1 MLSLHEIDA
10 RIEKLSEE
18 IRALRALR
26 NQQSGLCR
34 LPHELLQVILQHN
47 SGMRISWRDLIGIA
61 CVCQHLRYSALGM
74 PRLWATI
81 PEALTLFKA
90 TKPIFDVYLA
100 RSGDAPLSICA
111 PSGENGPHLM
121 DAIRN
126 NLNRIQFLYFTLRYG
141 THWEQ
146 SKAFMDHL
154 HTHPAP
160 LILELTLEEDGLP
173 DSSVNGENK
182 WGHSV
187 SSSLLG
193 GACLYLTTLELNGVV
208 LEGVPAMPKLVDLT
222 LSHTRSSM
230 EQLHRVLACLATVQ
244 NLYLDLAPTKW
255 DEATEYTPITMPNL
269 RTLYIG
275 EDARTVA
282 CMFSFL
288 PDPSE
293 TLKVLLNGKGDR
305 DGLQVWSM
313 FLPENEVIMGRLSSW
328 WESNTGHTDL
338 PAVSISSE
346 HTHLDRSAAS
356 LEDLF
361 DSGEQ
366 EIPDEV
372 HQMEF
377 KECWESDNGDRSVTI
392 CFISTIDSVDD
403 RDPFLLRVQDLC
415 VYLDDC
421 HDSIDVGYSLF
432 LDALTAV
439 TRLTIK
445 NTRDS
450 FHMNRHWSA
459 APSLGGL
466 VDWAISR
473 RIEGTPLECITFK
486 QCDES
491 LRPMFSHLQ
500 DEKLA
505 KELIWETGRPY

>member
-26 NQQSGLCR
+26 NQQPGLCR

-47 SGMRISWRDLIGIA
+47 SGIWTSWKDLIRIA
-61 CVCQHLRYSALGM
+61 CVCQRLRYSALGM

-121 DAIRN
+121 GAIRN
-126 NLNRIQFLYFTLRYG
+126 NLNRIQFLYFTLKYG

-160 LILELTLEEDGLP
+160 LMLELTLGEDGLP
-173 DSSVNGENK
+173 ESSVNSANRR
-182 WGHSV
+182 GHCI

-193 GACLYLTTLELNGVV
+193 GVCLHLTTLELNGVG
-208 LEGVPAMPKLVDLT
+208 LEGVPAMPRLTSLT

-230 EQLHRVLACLATVQ
+230 EQLHRALACLATLQ
-244 NLYLDLAPTKW
+244 HLNLDPAPTKW
-255 DEATEYTPITMPNL
+255 DEATEYTPITMPDL

-293 TLKVLLNGKGDR
+293 TLKVFLDGKGDR
-305 DGLQVWSM
+305 DGLQRWSM
-313 FLPENEVIMGRLSSW
+313 FLLENEVIMARLSSW

-346 HTHLDRSAAS
+346 YTHLDRSAAS
-356 LEDLF
+356 LKDLL
-361 DSGEQ
+361 DSGDP
-366 EIPDEV
+366 EIPDAV

-377 KECWESDNGDRSVTI
+377 TECWESDNEDRSVTI
-392 CFISTIDSVDD
+392 CFISTIDSVED
-403 RDPFLLRVQDLC
+403 RDPFLLRVLDLC
-415 VYLDDC
+415 VHLDDC
-421 HDSIDVGYSLF
+421 HDSIDVRNDIS

-439 TRLTIK
+439 THLTI
-445 NTRDS
+445 NRSRDS
-450 FHMNRHWSA
+450 FHMNRHWRA
-459 APSLGGL
+459 APSLRGL

-505 KELIWETGRPY
+505 EELIWETGGRY